1 MASLKLPGQLFL
13 GAGSVLEL
21 ERLLKEHARVVLM
34 TDRGVRATGICEAVV
49 AAMERAGCVVSVV
62 DNIPSEPSLPAAQE
76 AIEACRESQADAIVA
91 VGGGSVT
98 IALPVASAPV
108 PAVVGIITVFKDFFP
123 RSGF

>member
-76 AIEACRESQADAIVA
+76 AIEACPRKPGGRYRCCWRRQRDGCGKARVSSSQ
-91 VGGGSVT
+91 G
-98 IALPVASAPV
+98 
-108 PAVVGIITVFKDFFP
+108 FKL
-123 RSGF
+123 